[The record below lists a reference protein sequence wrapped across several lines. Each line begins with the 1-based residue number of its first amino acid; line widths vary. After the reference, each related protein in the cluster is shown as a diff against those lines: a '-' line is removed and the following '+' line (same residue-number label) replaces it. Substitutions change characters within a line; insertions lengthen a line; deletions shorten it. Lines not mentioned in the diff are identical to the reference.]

1 MLYGGGKM
9 SVTVRVRTPSGKT
22 EIWNFNLLDMS
33 ESTLKWY
40 LEKKKKEGYEI
51 IQVLSGAEPTSY
63 TVKTS
68 PSNLEKVKQ
77 MYLENMR
84 KSVYDPGNIE
94 KLRAFGWSEERIRQ
108 WQQETLKRAEETVKN
123 PQELQKIAKYWV
135 EKGKIPGEVVISDI
149 QLKPTPEKP
158 GIDEKKLRAI
168 QRAKENL
175 KDPIPQ
181 PKPTIQPTPAVMP
194 KPTIQPT
201 PAVMP
206 KPTIQPTPA
215 VMPKPVPTPPEK
227 PKTGVLELAKK
238 YWWVLGVVLGVGLI
252 LKLKR

>member
-1 MLYGGGKM
+1 M
-9 SVTVRVRTPSGKT
+9 
-22 EIWNFNLLDMS
+22 
-33 ESTLKWY
+33 
-40 LEKKKKEGYEI
+40 
-51 IQVLSGAEPTSY
+51 
-63 TVKTS
+63 
-68 PSNLEKVKQ
+68 
-77 MYLENMR
+77 
-84 KSVYDPGNIE
+84 
-94 KLRAFGWSEERIRQ
+94 
-108 WQQETLKRAEETVKN
+108 
-123 PQELQKIAKYWV
+123 
-135 EKGKIPGEVVISDI
+135 
-149 QLKPTPEKP
+149 
-158 GIDEKKLRAI
+158 
-168 QRAKENL
+168 
-175 KDPIPQ
+175 